1 MAKNKKYPEATEYA
15 QSILG
20 MNKHSSQEDIEDTDD
35 GNEDDAGKLFK
46 ESLPFSAFDKDSQ
59 EEIREAVRED
69 IYDIICYEDGVVKE
83 KSRQKALKWITQNL
97 YFGYNQKLILNEEL
111 NNLFDSILKEIM
123 GDLEKEDAGYLE

>member
-1 MAKNKKYPEATEYA
+1 MAKNKKYPEAMEYA

-20 MNKHSSQEDIEDTDD
+20 MNKHSSQEDIGDTDD
-35 GNEDDAGKLFK
+35 GDEDDAGELFK
-46 ESLPFSAFDKDSQ
+46 ESLSFSAFDKDLQ

-69 IYDIICYEDGVVKE
+69 IYDIICYENGVVKE

-97 YFGYNQKLILNEEL
+97 YFGYNRKLILNEEL

-123 GDLEKEDAGYLE
+123 DDLEKEDAGDLE